1 MLYLQSASIVFLD
14 KMYYNNYDNFAVQGD
29 IILMELKENDIVN
42 VINDIKN
49 DILSTKHKIFENAN
63 NELLGLYFRIGKYIF
78 ENSKYGS
85 KFIDNLSIS
94 LKIDF
99 PDATGFS
106 KRNLSRMKSFMK
118 SIVIFQFCHRWWQ
131 NCHGR
136 ITVSLLIKFQI

>member
-1 MLYLQSASIVFLD
+1 
-14 KMYYNNYDNFAVQGD
+14 
-29 IILMELKENDIVN
+29 MELKENDIVN

-49 DILSTKHKIFENAN
+49 DILSIKYKIFENAN
-63 NELLGLYFRIGKYIF
+63 NELLGLYFRIGKYIY

-106 KRNLSRMKSFMK
+106 KRNLSRMIDK
-118 SIVIFQFCHRWWQ
+118 VQ
-131 NCHGR
+131 N
-136 ITVSLLIKFQI
+136 QD

>member
-1 MLYLQSASIVFLD
+1 
-14 KMYYNNYDNFAVQGD
+14 
-29 IILMELKENDIVN
+29 MELKENDIVN

-49 DILSTKHKIFENAN
+49 DILSIKYKIFENAN
-63 NELLGLYFRIGKYIF
+63 NELLGLYFRIGKYIY

-106 KRNLSRMKSFMK
+106 KRNLSRMK
-118 SIVIFQFCHRWWQ
+118 
-131 NCHGR
+131 
-136 ITVSLLIKFQI
+136 KFY

>member
-1 MLYLQSASIVFLD
+1 
-14 KMYYNNYDNFAVQGD
+14 
-29 IILMELKENDIVN
+29 MELKENDIVN

-49 DILSTKHKIFENAN
+49 DILSTKYKIFENAN
-63 NELLGLYFRIGKYIF
+63 NELLGLYFRIGKYIY

-106 KRNLSRMKSFMK
+106 KRNLSRMK
-118 SIVIFQFCHRWWQ
+118 
-131 NCHGR
+131 
-136 ITVSLLIKFQI
+136 KFY

>member
-1 MLYLQSASIVFLD
+1 
-14 KMYYNNYDNFAVQGD
+14 
-29 IILMELKENDIVN
+29 MELKENDIVN

-49 DILSTKHKIFENAN
+49 DILSIKHKISENAN
-63 NELLGLYFRIGKYIF
+63 NELLGLYFRIGKYIY

-106 KRNLSRMKSFMK
+106 KRNLSRMIDK
-118 SIVIFQFCHRWWQ
+118 VQ
-131 NCHGR
+131 N
-136 ITVSLLIKFQI
+136 QD

>member
-1 MLYLQSASIVFLD
+1 
-14 KMYYNNYDNFAVQGD
+14 
-29 IILMELKENDIVN
+29 MELKENDIVN

-49 DILSTKHKIFENAN
+49 DILSIKHKIFKNAN
-63 NELLGLYFRIGKYIF
+63 NELLGLYFRIGKYIY

-106 KRNLSRMKSFMK
+106 KRNLSRMK
-118 SIVIFQFCHRWWQ
+118 
-131 NCHGR
+131 
-136 ITVSLLIKFQI
+136 KFY